1 MDYATLS
8 LAAHVFA
15 QFLAS
20 PPDAKAWQILKE
32 HHILKEWFI
41 HTQTPTCEQGFIS
54 WKRSHLEE
62 SCDTITADF
71 TCLFLCYE
79 EFLKAPPYASFY
91 LETSGEIFTQE
102 SDDVNAI
109 YDTFSFHTALL
120 TREPA
125 DHIAIE
131 LEFLSLLL
139 KSATQNS
146 SFEKH
151 ISQFIAI
158 HLAPWITS
166 WAQDVQNN
174 AHSFFYQGLG
184 YHIQT
189 YHDLLMETFQPSV
202 VSRIIHRKAS

>member
-20 PPDAKAWQILKE
+20 PPDAKAWRILKE

-71 TCLFLCYE
+71 TCLFLCDE

-102 SDDVNAI
+102 SDDVKAV
-109 YDTFSFHTALL
+109 YDAFSFQT
-120 TREPA
+120 TRLIQEPA
-125 DHIAIE
+125 DHIATQ

-139 KSATQNS
+139 KSAAQS
-146 SFEKH
+146 DAFAKH

-158 HLAPWITS
+158 HLAPWMTS
-166 WAQDVQNN
+166 WAVDVQNN
-174 AHSFFYQGLG
+174 AQSLFYRGLG

-189 YHDLLMETFQPSV
+189 YYELLIETFQPNV
-202 VSRIIHRKAS
+202 VPRIIHRKAS

>member
-15 QFLAS
+15 QFLAA
-20 PPDAKAWQILKE
+20 PPDTKTWQTLKE
-32 HHILKEWFI
+32 HHVLKEWFI
-41 HTQTPTCEQGFIS
+41 QTKTPTYEQGS
-54 WKRSHLEE
+54 SLWKRSQIEE
-62 SCDTITADF
+62 SSDTIAADF
-71 TCLFLCYE
+71 TRLFLCDE

-102 SDDVNAI
+102 SDDVKAI

-120 TREPA
+120 TCEPA

-139 KSATQNS
+139 KSATQNNV
-146 SFEKH
+146 FEKH
-151 ISQFIAI
+151 ISQFIAM

-166 WAQDVQNN
+166 WANDVQNN
-174 AHSFFYQGLG
+174 AHSLFYRGLG

-189 YHDLLMETFQPSV
+189 YHDLLIETFQPKV

>member
-20 PPDAKAWQILKE
+20 PPDAKAWRILKE

-41 HTQTPTCEQGFIS
+41 HTQTPTCEQGFIA

-62 SCDTITADF
+62 NSDTITADY
-71 TCLFLCYE
+71 TRLFLCDE

-91 LETSGEIFTQE
+91 LDSSGETYTQE
-102 SDDVNAI
+102 SDDVKAI
-109 YDTFSFHTALL
+109 YEAFSFHTAVLIH
-120 TREPA
+120 EPA
-125 DHIAIE
+125 DHIATE

-139 KSATQNS
+139 KSATHS
-146 SFEKH
+146 SAFEKH
-151 ISQFIAI
+151 ISQFIAR

-174 AHSFFYQGLG
+174 AHSLFYQGLG

-189 YHDLLMETFQPSV
+189 YHELLMETFQPTV
-202 VSRIIHRKAS
+202 ASRIIHRKAS